1 MSSAHPTREPLTM
14 RRVASAAVVGTAI
27 EWYDFFIYA
36 QAAALVLNGIFFPT
50 VSPLMGVL
58 LAFATLGV
66 GFVARP
72 VGAVVFGH
80 FGDRIGR
87 KKTLIVTLLM
97 MGIATF
103 VIGLLPGYEQI
114 GYAAPILLVLCRL
127 AQGLAVGGEWGGAAL
142 IGIEH
147 APADKKTLYGSF
159 AQLGSPI
166 GLLLATSVTLGT
178 SAIAGT
184 EAYEAWAWRIP
195 FLLSIVLIPIG
206 YLIRSRVHESAEFE
220 EAARRRDT
228 AKTSVPLVEVFRR
241 QAMQLLLGL
250 GAFTAVFLTYY
261 LMTSFMLVYA
271 TEELGLSNSV
281 SLPANVI
288 GAVVQGVMIV
298 IAANAANRLGS
309 RRIAIFSAIGLLV
322 WAFPSFYVAS
332 LIPPVGLYLAVGVSM
347 IFIGASYSVLAAD
360 VAQLFDTEVRYT
372 GASLS
377 YHFAAVIG
385 GGLGPIVA
393 TAILDGSGGSVF
405 WIAIMTAVAAVAMA
419 VSCVAMKK
427 YVPAT
432 PALAHKSV

>member
-1 MSSAHPTREPLTM
+1 MSSTANKDEPLKM

-36 QAAALVLNGIFFPT
+36 QAAALVLNAIFFPT

-72 VGAVVFGH
+72 VGAIVFGH

-87 KKTLIVTLLM
+87 KKTLVVTLLM
-97 MGIATF
+97 MGIGTF
-103 VIGLLPGYEQI
+103 IIGILPGYESI
-114 GYAAPILLVLCRL
+114 GYAAPILLVLCRI

-147 APADKKTLYGSF
+147 APPEKKTLYGSF

-166 GLLLATSVTLGT
+166 GLLMATAATLGT
-178 SAIAGT
+178 NAIAGT
-184 EAYEAWAWRIP
+184 EAYEAGAWRIP
-195 FLLSIVLIPIG
+195 FLLSIILVPIG
-206 YLIRSRVHESAEFE
+206 FVIRSKVHESEEFQ
-220 EAARRRDT
+220 AAA
-228 AKTSVPLVEVFRR
+228 AKERPKSTPLVEVFRR
-241 QAMQLLLGL
+241 HSVALLLGL

-288 GAVVQGVMIV
+288 GAVIQGVMIV
-298 IAANAANRLGS
+298 VAALAASRIGA
-309 RRIAIFSAIGLLV
+309 RRIAVLSAVGLLV

-377 YHFAAVIG
+377 YHFAAVLG
-385 GGLGPIVA
+385 GGVGPIAA

-405 WIAIMTAVAAVAMA
+405 WIAIMTAAAAVAMA
-419 VSCVAMKK
+419 ASCVAMKN
-427 YVPAT
+427 YGPD
-432 PALAHKSV
+432 ALKPTVEPSRT